1 MSLTQLYIYNLLDML
16 YWVKAIDFSGLLYS
30 FWGHNINTSMGEVII
45 QALNVQVW
53 NSKGGVLTKKY
64 LI

>member
-30 FWGHNINTSMGEVII
+30 FWGHNTDFLAEGFKITI
-45 QALNVQVW
+45 
-53 NSKGGVLTKKY
+53 KY
-64 LI
+64 TFKTLSWL